1 MVEREGGVVIVVALH
16 HLPVLSLR
24 SLSCSLSL
32 HGGRRDR
39 SAGNL
44 GPSRHVKLQ
53 NSSGQREY

>member
-32 HGGRRDR
+32 STAGGGTGQQETWDR
-39 SAGNL
+39 AGT
-44 GPSRHVKLQ
+44 
-53 NSSGQREY
+53 